1 MKSLACSRV
10 AKVLQRSRKPLV
22 NALEFC
28 QDRQNIAR
36 DKAAVDNCAERSMH
50 RVSHTSKQTV
60 DNKTKNMAFFLN
72 RSSEV
77 KKEDSCALNLV
88 DLDVDLE
95 DFDLE
100 DIDYLRP
107 IDDVKHAVRPPNEPM
122 ARETPPSTR
131 SWLAQRSLLSC
142 HQDGQFWA
150 GVGCKR

>member
-1 MKSLACSRV
+1 
-10 AKVLQRSRKPLV
+10 
-22 NALEFC
+22 
-28 QDRQNIAR
+28 
-36 DKAAVDNCAERSMH
+36 MH

-100 DIDYLRP
+100 DIDYLPP
-107 IDDVKHAVRPPNEPM
+107 IDDVKHAGSFLSTIVARRPTAERTNGSRNAAVDTFVASAALTTELPPRWAVLGWRRLQEVSVVCR
-122 ARETPPSTR
+122 ARR
-131 SWLAQRSLLSC
+131 R
-142 HQDGQFWA
+142 
-150 GVGCKR
+150 R

>member
-1 MKSLACSRV
+1 
-10 AKVLQRSRKPLV
+10 
-22 NALEFC
+22 
-28 QDRQNIAR
+28 
-36 DKAAVDNCAERSMH
+36 MH

-100 DIDYLRP
+100 DIDYLPP
-107 IDDVKHAVRPPNEPM
+107 IDDVKHAV
-122 ARETPPSTR
+122 
-131 SWLAQRSLLSC
+131 
-142 HQDGQFWA
+142 
-150 GVGCKR
+150 

>member
-1 MKSLACSRV
+1 MHTTTTTTRLA
-10 AKVLQRSRKPLV
+10 
-22 NALEFC
+22 NALTIVQSLC
-28 QDRQNIAR
+28 ADRQNIAR

-50 RVSHTSKQTV
+50 RVSHTSKRTV

-95 DFDLE
+95 SIEDFDLE
-100 DIDYLRP
+100 DIDYLPP